1 MEGGHHPIW
10 GYFFRENET
19 KPTTQRMLA
28 ALPVFEGLKK
38 RDLVLVERILHDRRY
53 KNGETVFVQEEPGAA
68 MYIVQEGAVT
78 ILRDGN
84 RLALLEP
91 GSFFGEMALLE
102 DAPRSA
108 TAEAAGETLLLALS
122 QPDLMALLERHP
134 KIGARIFHN
143 LGRMMSRRLRM
154 ANDNLETLRQSAAG

>member
-1 MEGGHHPIW
+1 MTHPIW
-10 GYFFRENET
+10 GYFFKENEHRRT
-19 KPTTQRMLA
+19 LGQMLA
-28 ALPVFEGLKK
+28 ELPVFEGVK
-38 RDLVLVERILHDRRY
+38 RRELVLVERILHPRRY

-68 MYIVQEGAVT
+68 MYIVQSGAVA
-78 ILRDGN
+78 IRRDGN
-84 RLALLEP
+84 PLAHLEP

-108 TAEAAGETLLLALS
+108 TAEAVGETELLALS

-134 KIGARIFHN
+134 KTGARIFLN
-143 LGRMMSRRLRM
+143 LGRMMSRRLRK